1 LSDRFSLRGW
11 RSSSRWDGREEEQA
25 KHLATNP
32 GRALKRALRLAPH
45 WFKPRSLASFP
56 SGSEV
61 LPTMRAA
68 SRGARWAR
76 RCVYST
82 SRIMAEIM
90 LTNSIQRRIVDAILT
105 RTALNPIRIKIDVA
119 WRFKRGNRQ

>member
-1 LSDRFSLRGW
+1 
-11 RSSSRWDGREEEQA
+11 
-25 KHLATNP
+25 
-32 GRALKRALRLAPH
+32 
-45 WFKPRSLASFP
+45 
-56 SGSEV
+56 
-61 LPTMRAA
+61 MRAA

-82 SRIMAEIM
+82 SQIMAEIT

-105 RTALNPIRIKIDVA
+105 RTALNPIRTKIDVA